1 MVADG
6 LQPGLGRYAMIQ
18 ISYIVTR
25 ILQAVSEITDYNYD
39 DWKEEFGFGFENA
52 NGVIVGLG

>member
-1 MVADG
+1 
-6 LQPGLGRYAMIQ
+6 MIQ

-25 ILQAVSEITDYNYD
+25 ILQAVSGITDYNSD
-39 DWKEEFGFGFENA
+39 DWKEEFGFGFGNA